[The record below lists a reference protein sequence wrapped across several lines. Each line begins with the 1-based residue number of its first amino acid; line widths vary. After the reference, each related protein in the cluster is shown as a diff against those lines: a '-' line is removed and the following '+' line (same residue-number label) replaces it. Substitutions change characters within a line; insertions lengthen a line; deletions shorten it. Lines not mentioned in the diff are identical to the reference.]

1 MVGEELAVIAGS
13 SAVGAIS
20 AAIMAKMS
28 TLKAKA
34 AKEPRSLSAARVELA
49 SLLFEKTLAA
59 EAITRVYEAAQDGR
73 VDRLERD
80 RLLLKYKQDLDSLN
94 ERIAT
99 LQPVADYA
107 DLKEVRN
114 NLASLIEGRISAIDA
129 KLAEMSK
136 SVGPIVVER
145 VQVMPTPEKK
155 VDETEKKQFRAEE
168 KSIEQLQGEI
178 MQALKRLEQVELDK
192 D

>member
-28 TLKAKA
+28 TLKAKV
-34 AKEPRSLSAARVELA
+34 AKEPRSLNAARVELA

-80 RLLLKYKQDLDSLN
+80 RLLLKYKRDLDSLN

-136 SVGPIVVER
+136 SVRPIVVER

-155 VDETEKKQFRAEE
+155 VDDGEKKQLRAEE

-178 MQALKRLEQVELDK
+178 MQALERLEQVELDK

>member
-13 SAVGAIS
+13 TAAGAIS

-34 AKEPRSLSAARVELA
+34 AKEPRSLNATRVELA

-80 RLLLKYKQDLDSLN
+80 RLLLKYKRDQEGLPIRKLQDHG
-94 ERIAT
+94 
-99 LQPVADYA
+99 Y
-107 DLKEVRN
+107 
-114 NLASLIEGRISAIDA
+114 
-129 KLAEMSK
+129 
-136 SVGPIVVER
+136 R
-145 VQVMPTPEKK
+145 V
-155 VDETEKKQFRAEE
+155 
-168 KSIEQLQGEI
+168 
-178 MQALKRLEQVELDK
+178 
-192 D
+192 

>member
-1 MVGEELAVIAGS
+1 MVVEFAVIAGS
-13 SAVGAIS
+13 SAAGAIS
-20 AAIMAKMS
+20 AALVSKVS
-28 TLKAKA
+28 RLKAKA
-34 AKEPRSLSAARVELA
+34 AKAPKSVNAARVELA

-59 EAITRVYEAAQDGR
+59 EAITRIYEASQDGR

-94 ERIAT
+94 EKIAV

-107 DLKEVRN
+107 DLKEVRTQ
-114 NLASLIEGRISAIDA
+114 LVSLIQDRISAIDA
-129 KLAEMSK
+129 KLAEMSSAK
-136 SVGPIVVER
+136 PIVVER
-145 VQVMPTPEKK
+145 VQVMPTPEKI
-155 VDETEKKQFRAEE
+155 VDDTEKKQFKAEE

-178 MQALKRLEQVELDK
+178 MQALTRLEQVELDK

>member
-13 SAVGAIS
+13 TAAGAIS

-34 AKEPRSLSAARVELA
+34 AKEPRSLNATRVELA

-59 EAITRVYEAAQDGR
+59 EAITRVYEAAQNGK

-80 RLLLKYKQDLDSLN
+80 RLLLKYKRDLDSLN

-99 LQPVADYA
+99 LQPVADYT
-107 DLKEVRN
+107 DLQEIRN
-114 NLASLIEGRISAIDA
+114 NLVSLIEGRISAIDI

-136 SVGPIVVER
+136 SKPVIVER
-145 VQVMPTPEKK
+145 TQVMPTPEKI
-155 VDETEKKQFRAEE
+155 VDDSAKQFRAEE
-168 KSIEQLQGEI
+168 KSIEQLQSEI
-178 MQALKRLEQVELDK
+178 RQALTR
-192 D
+192 